1 LRECEEHRARYCRKL
16 RPAEELTTKMNGS
29 HKAKLEPH
37 WHHESSNTMPEYQA
51 SAASI
56 SAVRH
61 PKDIISSICC
71 K

>member
-1 LRECEEHRARYCRKL
+1 
-16 RPAEELTTKMNGS
+16 MNGS

-56 SAVRH
+56 SAVRY
-61 PKDIISSICC
+61 PQDIISSICC